1 MWIFLSRMP
10 YKVAAI
16 ALNQV
21 NVFMDFV
28 MRWRDLCR
36 VEQEACPAISRVT
49 YEGRDAQC
57 PAFQIHVERR
67 LKLVKAVKTRDHDES
82 YGQ

>member
-1 MWIFLSRMP
+1 
-10 YKVAAI
+10 
-16 ALNQV
+16 
-21 NVFMDFV
+21 MDFV
-28 MRWRDLCR
+28 MRRRDLCR
-36 VEQEACPAISRVT
+36 VEQEACPAIVM

-57 PAFQIHVERR
+57 RAFQIHVERR

>member
-1 MWIFLSRMP
+1 MWVCLSRVP
-10 YKVAAI
+10 HKVAVI

-28 MRWRDLCR
+28 MRRRDLCR
-36 VEQEACPAISRVT
+36 VEEKASSIIVRVM

-67 LKLVKAVKTRDHDES
+67 LKLVKTVKTSDYDES
-82 YGQ
+82 YSQ